1 MRDWDS
7 FLPIYMHGSNSLAG
21 MNGHGFLALLAGR
34 VTRGFTYNFARIC
47 TRLGLGDLLTADK
60 LKQLYTAALFA
71 TPCSIAFNGLGGC
84 EGEIKPE
91 LELQR
96 IVLERDFMEAK
107 ANLFATPGWRALNS
121 KLKERAERTFL
132 RVVVDPG
139 NLTK

>member
-47 TRLGLGDLLTADK
+47 TRLGLGDLLTADE

-71 TPCSIAFNGLGGC
+71 TLCSIAFNGLGGC
-84 EGEIKPE
+84 VGRSSRSWNCRVSFWSEILWRPRPIFW
-91 LELQR
+91 QH
-96 IVLERDFMEAK
+96 
-107 ANLFATPGWRALNS
+107 PG
-121 KLKERAERTFL
+121 
-132 RVVVDPG
+132 G
-139 NLTK
+139 GH

>member
-71 TPCSIAFNGLGGC
+71 TPCSIACCQSRMSAGLF
-84 EGEIKPE
+84 ETRPVT
-91 LELQR
+91 LET
-96 IVLERDFMEAK
+96 
-107 ANLFATPGWRALNS
+107 NSPSGTRAS
-121 KLKERAERTFL
+121 PSIR
-132 RVVVDPG
+132 
-139 NLTK
+139 